1 MKLETRHRSRQTR
14 QGFVLLAVL
23 IFIFLLSMLG
33 LSLLFR
39 SQSGEL
45 AANATAGSEQAWSA
59 AMSGVQEAM
68 RIAASAPP
76 GSSDWQDDP
85 ADFRQRLV
93 YQDGADQWYF
103 TVFSPAGSEALV
115 KFRYGLTDEA
125 SRLNLNH
132 PGGADL
138 TKIPGTTPELAQAAR
153 DFIAAPVLGTGPSD
167 AATPEAAALS
177 ALAEA
182 PDVSAQAPSP
192 SGIPDVPDAGAGLA
206 GANAQVSDA
215 GSALPGPGAAPH
227 GALETVDELL
237 LAPGFTWSLLHGG
250 GAGLDGGS
258 DPAEADA
265 DTGFPSANPDA
276 RPDPGLA
283 QYFTVV
289 SYDPNRTAAGQP
301 RANLNDP
308 NASLAAAGLPP
319 AFTNYLAALRSA
331 KQKLAHP
338 ADALEAALQVKDD
351 KGVDVQIASGITKD
365 ELPLLL
371 DLFSTEGAARHDGL
385 VNVNTAGA
393 TVLAALPGMDEALA
407 ETIVSTRAGLPP
419 ERLASVAWLYQE
431 GLVDA
436 DRFKTIAPSLTIRSS
451 QFHFQVIGYG
461 LPSGRYRVLDVVID
475 LAGAAPGILY
485 LRDLTKLGLPLKL
498 ETEPSEASDAQSA
511 NSPSPAARLP
521 ANPHG

>member
-1 MKLETRHRSRQTR
+1 
-14 QGFVLLAVL
+14 
-23 IFIFLLSMLG
+23 
-33 LSLLFR
+33 
-39 SQSGEL
+39 
-45 AANATAGSEQAWSA
+45 
-59 AMSGVQEAM
+59 
-68 RIAASAPP
+68 
-76 GSSDWQDDP
+76 
-85 ADFRQRLV
+85 
-93 YQDGADQWYF
+93 
-103 TVFSPAGSEALV
+103 
-115 KFRYGLTDEA
+115 
-125 SRLNLNH
+125 
-132 PGGADL
+132 
-138 TKIPGTTPELAQAAR
+138 
-153 DFIAAPVLGTGPSD
+153 
-167 AATPEAAALS
+167 
-177 ALAEA
+177 
-182 PDVSAQAPSP
+182 
-192 SGIPDVPDAGAGLA
+192 
-206 GANAQVSDA
+206 
-215 GSALPGPGAAPH
+215 
-227 GALETVDELL
+227 
-237 LAPGFTWSLLHGG
+237 
-250 GAGLDGGS
+250 
-258 DPAEADA
+258 
-265 DTGFPSANPDA
+265 
-276 RPDPGLA
+276 
-283 QYFTVV
+283 VV